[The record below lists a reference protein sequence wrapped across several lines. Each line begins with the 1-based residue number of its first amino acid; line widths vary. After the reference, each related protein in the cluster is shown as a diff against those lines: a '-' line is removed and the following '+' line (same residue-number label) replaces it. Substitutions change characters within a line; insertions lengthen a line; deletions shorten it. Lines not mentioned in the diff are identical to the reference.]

1 MSSFI
6 KRKGYITL
14 LCMIF
19 LLQHLAFAYDVRL
32 TNIIVT
38 NTRDDLLVYL
48 TVEGAF
54 SEKMKKAVLNGVA
67 ADFSFYINL
76 YQSRNWWIDKKIA
89 GLKITHTIKY
99 NNLKKE
105 FHIKRSWVSD
115 KTIVAQTFEEA
126 QKLMSEINSLKIVP
140 LGSLQK
146 GGQYQI
152 RAKAEIGKLTL
163 PFYLHY
169 VLFFVSLWD
178 VETDWHTTDF
188 IY

>member
-6 KRKGYITL
+6 KHKGYITL
-14 LCMIF
+14 FCMIF

-48 TVEGAF
+48 NVEGAF
-54 SEKMKKAVLNGVA
+54 SEKMKKAVLNGVL
-67 ADFSFYINL
+67 ADFSFFINL
-76 YQSRNWWIDKKIA
+76 YQTRNWWIDKQIA

-105 FHIKRSWVSD
+105 FYIKRSWESD
-115 KTIVAQTFEEA
+115 KIIVAQTFEEA
-126 QKLMSEINSLKIVP
+126 QKLMAEIDSIKIVP
-140 LGSLQK
+140 LSRLEK

-152 RAKAEIGKLTL
+152 RTKAEIGKLTL

-169 VLFFVSLWD
+169 VLFFVFLWD
-178 VETDWHTTDF
+178 VETDWYTIDF